1 MRSFYSMRSIRSMLL
16 TLALLA
22 IAVPAA
28 AQRFVPPRQRYVPPP
43 VRVIDLSGPRFG
55 ITSLTPGIVDKLA
68 ERNLMVEPV
77 ITQFG
82 WQFERQFT
90 TRDWGLTPVTEFVV
104 LVGGL
109 EQDVAVPSLTWLV
122 GLRTKQGAE
131 FGIGP
136 NITPAGTALAIAGG
150 VTLRLGP
157 LNVPMNF
164 AIVPSDSGV
173 RLSVLTGFNVRR
185 R

>member
-1 MRSFYSMRSIRSMLL
+1 
-16 TLALLA
+16 
-22 IAVPAA
+22 VPAA
-28 AQRFVPPRQRYVPPP
+28 AQRYVPPPQRQRYVPPP
-43 VRVIDLSGPRFG
+43 VGVIDLSGPRFG

-68 ERNLMVEPV
+68 ERNLIVEPV

-90 TRDWGLTPVTEFVV
+90 TGDWGLTPVTEFVV

-109 EQDVAVPSLTWLV
+109 EQDVAVPSLTWLI